1 MTLAPDFT
9 LGDRYRLEQR
19 IAIGGMGEVWRATD
33 APLRRPV
40 AGKVLKPEYAADPH
54 FVERFR
60 NEARHTA
67 SLSDPGIANVFDYGE
82 VGDKAYLVMEFVD
95 GEPLSTVLARDGRL
109 TPASTLDIVGQAAL
123 ALQAAHEAGV
133 IHRDVKPGNIL
144 IRPDGVVKVTDF
156 GIARVVDA
164 APVTQ
169 TGMVVGTAA
178 YLSPEQA
185 SGRSTTP
192 ASDIYSLGVVA
203 YECLSG
209 ERPFRADSAVGVAM
223 AHATATPPPLPK
235 DVPPVVADFV
245 MRAMEKDPARRHPSA
260 ADFGRTAL
268 ALAASLHDA
277 TDAGEPQVAAPPE
290 TDRVS
295 GGTRVLTAATA
306 AGAAAA
312 GAVGA
317 VVDDDGHRRRVR
329 NIMVAVG
336 VAVVVL
342 GALLL
347 RSCTGTTF
355 VQMPR
360 VVGQSYARA
369 AAALDTVG
377 LHAQR
382 RALHSDAAV
391 GTVLRQSEPPGTRV
405 SDGATVTLTVSSG
418 PRLVQVRAADLLG
431 RPVADVTRALTAKQ
445 LHVTVVRAPSGAVPG
460 TVTAVAPTGA
470 LREGSAVTVTVAAAA
485 PPPDKQ
491 PKPHKRGHGH
501 HGD

>member
-33 APLRRPV
+33 ALLGRRV
-40 AGKVLKPEYAADPH
+40 AVKVLKPEYAADPH

-82 VGDKAYLVMEFVD
+82 VGDKAYLVMEYVD

-235 DVPPVVADFV
+235 DVPPLVADFV
-245 MRAMEKDPARRHPSA
+245 MRAMEKDPARRQPSA
-260 ADFGRTAL
+260 GDFGRTAL
-268 ALAASLHDA
+268 ALAASLHDPDD
-277 TDAGEPQVAAPPE
+277 TDDGAASPVAA
-290 TDRVS
+290 RGS
-295 GGTRVLTAATA
+295 SGTRLLTA
-306 AGAAAA
+306 AGAGEMPARS
-312 GAVGA
+312 VT
-317 VVDDDGHRRRVR
+317 VPDDDRQRRRVR
-329 NIMVAVG
+329 NTMIAVG
-336 VAVVVL
+336 VAVVLL
-342 GALLL
+342 GALLM
-347 RSCTGTTF
+347 RGCTGTTH

-360 VVGQSYARA
+360 VVGQSYAKA
-369 AAALDTVG
+369 AAALDKAG

-382 RALHSDAAV
+382 RTLHSDAPV
-391 GTVLRQSEPPGTRV
+391 GTVLRQSERPGT
-405 SDGATVTLTVSSG
+405 SLSEGATVTLTVSSG
-418 PRLVQVRAADLLG
+418 PRTTQVRASDLLG
-431 RPVADVTRALTAKQ
+431 RPLADVVRALTAKH
-445 LHVTVVRAPSGAVPG
+445 LHVTVVRTPSSAAAG

-470 LREGSAVTVTVAAAA
+470 LREGSTVTVTVAAPIA
-485 PPPDKQ
+485 PKHHDK
-491 PKPHKRGHGH
+491 PKHGHGD